1 MESLPKIMG
10 IVNVTPDSFSDGGAY
25 FDPKAAIEHGH
36 ALIRQGADILD
47 IGGES
52 TRPDAD
58 PVSPDDEIRRVLPVI
73 EGLRDCGRPIS
84 VDTRNAKTMAVALE
98 AGASIINDVSAL
110 QDHGALE
117 CAAAANVPVCLM
129 HMQGD
134 PQSMQNEPRYNHVL
148 DDIKSF
154 FTNRIESF
162 LKSGGKEQN
171 VIIDPGIG
179 FGKTLEHNL
188 QILNNISYFKVLGFP
203 VLIGLSRKSFIAAID
218 QNVDTDH
225 RLGGSIG
232 GALSVAMQGV
242 DIIRV
247 HDVQET
253 AQALRVFQAIE
264 SSK

>member
-1 MESLPKIMG
+1 MRSLPKIMG

-25 FDPKAAIEHGH
+25 FDHKAAIEHGY

-52 TRPDAD
+52 TRPDAA
-58 PVSPDDEIRRVLPVI
+58 PVSPDDEIRRILPVI
-73 EGLRDCGRPIS
+73 EGLRDCGKPIS
-84 VDTRNAKTMAVALE
+84 VDTRHAKTMQVALA
-98 AGASIINDVSAL
+98 AGAGIINDVSAL
-110 QDHGALE
+110 QDQGALE
-117 CAAAANVPVCLM
+117 CAASANVPVCLM

-154 FTNRIESF
+154 ILSRIECF
-162 LKSGGKEQN
+162 LTAGGQEQN

-179 FGKTLEHNL
+179 FGKTLDHNL
-188 QILNNISYFKVLGFP
+188 LILNNISYFKGLGFP
-203 VLIGLSRKSFIAAID
+203 VLIGLSRKRFIAAID
-218 QNVDTDH
+218 QNADAGH

-232 GALSVAMQGV
+232 GALSVAIQGA

-253 AQALRVFQAIE
+253 VQALRVFHAIE
-264 SSK
+264 SAE